1 VFINTEHR
9 FIFLHIP
16 KNAGTSIRNSFEIEG
31 YDKKVVRKRYPH
43 DSMSKVVNYCGE
55 EKWKEYFTFA
65 VKRNPY
71 DRIVSYY
78 HFYNSPQYRYPNNAR
93 DYSFDEW
100 VKIKF
105 DNKVGKTQVEY
116 LDSHF
121 NSDSELQIDYVAE
134 YEDLENEWKIICK
147 KIGIDHYE
155 LPIYN
160 SSKHNDFRTYYTE
173 ETKDIVYEYFKE
185 DFWYLG
191 YHRND

>member
-1 VFINTEHR
+1 MR
-9 FIFLHIP
+9 DCQ
-16 KNAGTSIRNSFEIEG
+16 AGDSSVEG
-31 YDKKVVRKRYPH
+31 H
-43 DSMSKVVNYCGE
+43 G
-55 EKWKEYFTFA
+55 
-65 VKRNPY
+65 
-71 DRIVSYY
+71 
-78 HFYNSPQYRYPNNAR
+78 
-93 DYSFDEW
+93 
-100 VKIKF
+100 
-105 DNKVGKTQVEY
+105 G
-116 LDSHF
+116 
-121 NSDSELQIDYVAE
+121 E